1 MSGTEIRTTQLQASI
16 SRRCFVKAAAAA
28 LGALSVVGRG
38 LIAPRR
44 AHAFPPDPSF
54 KNVAWMAYHEN
65 PWGPHPAAVEAIREV
80 LAKGL
85 SGGGINRYD
94 EFLQFELKRA
104 LLRHNGLDDV
114 LTPENVIVGVGSAE
128 VLFMAADAFTSAAS
142 PLLTEWITYRIILQ
156 RAGKNNADV
165 VKVPLRSDWNA
176 DLDAMEAAIIN
187 ARTAGKPH
195 GLVHFNVI
203 NNPAGTFLHQD
214 SFDAFARS
222 VYRQSPETVILCD
235 DSDKEFMD
243 ADQRPLLFQAAQHV
257 REGRNMLHVQTFS
270 HVFGLTGLRIGY
282 GIARKDII
290 ERLEAHR
297 IFAGVNVLGHAAAMA
312 SLEHAGEQIARCNA
326 ECAASRNW
334 LYNELNA
341 LGLQYLQSQGHYIL
355 INLDIVDGTAAVGRL
370 YLVDK
375 VYVRSGAEWDLK
387 NWIRVNPGTEYE
399 NERFVSGL
407 RSLVGNRPPNVAWN
421 EYLSTTEGTQLVRAA
436 IQNGFP
442 RYLLQTPGTRL

>member
-1 MSGTEIRTTQLQASI
+1 MSGTEITTTQLQFGI
-16 SRRCFVKAAAAA
+16 SRRCFVKVAAAA
-28 LGALSVVGRG
+28 LGALPVVGHG
-38 LIAPRR
+38 LFAPRR
-44 AHAFPPDPSF
+44 AHAFPPDASF
-54 KNVAWMAYHEN
+54 ENVARMAYHEN
-65 PWGPHPAAVEAIREV
+65 PWGPHPAAVDAIREV

-85 SGGGINRYD
+85 SGGGINRYA
-94 EFLQFELKRA
+94 EFLQYELKRA

-114 LTPENVIVGVGSAE
+114 LTPENVILGVGSAE

-142 PLLTEWITYRIILQ
+142 PMLTEWVTYRIILQ
-156 RAGKNNADV
+156 RAGKNMADV

-176 DLDAMEAAIIN
+176 DLDAMEAAIID
-187 ARTAGKPH
+187 AKTAGKPY

-203 NNPAGTFLHQD
+203 NNPVGTFLHQD

-222 VYRQSPETVILCD
+222 VYPQSPETIILCD

-297 IFAGVNVLGHAAAMA
+297 IFAGVNVLGHAAATA

-326 ECAASRNW
+326 ECTASRNW

-341 LGLQYLQSQGHYIL
+341 IGVQYLQSQGHYIL
-355 INLDIVDGTAAVGRL
+355 INLGKMDGTAALYRL
-370 YLVDK
+370 YVNDK

-399 NERFVSGL
+399 NERFISGL
-407 RSLVGNRPPNVAWN
+407 RSLLGKPAPNVTWV
-421 EYLSTTEGTQLVRAA
+421 EYLSTT
-436 IQNGFP
+436 
-442 RYLLQTPGTRL
+442 

>member
-1 MSGTEIRTTQLQASI
+1 MQACI

-28 LGALSVVGRG
+28 LGALPVVGHG

-54 KNVAWMAYHEN
+54 ENVARMVYHEN

-94 EFLQFELKRA
+94 EFLQYELKRA
-104 LLRHNGLDDV
+104 VLRHNGLDDV

-142 PLLTEWITYRIILQ
+142 PLLTEWATYRIILQ
-156 RAGKNNADV
+156 RAGKNQADV
-165 VKVPLRSDWNA
+165 VKVPLRSDWNV

-187 ARTAGKPH
+187 ARTAGKPY

-203 NNPAGTFLHQD
+203 NNPVGTFLHQD

-222 VYRQSPETVILCD
+222 VYRQSPETIILCD
-235 DSDKEFMD
+235 DSDKEYMD
-243 ADQRPLLFQAAQHV
+243 ADQRPLLFHAAQHV

-297 IFAGVNVLGHAAAMA
+297 IFAGVNVLGHAAATA
-312 SLEHAGEQIARCNA
+312 SLEHASEQIARCNA
-326 ECAASRNW
+326 ACTASRNW
-334 LYNELNA
+334 LNNELNA
-341 LGLQYLQSQGHYIL
+341 IGVQYLQSQGHYIL
-355 INLDIVDGTAAVGRL
+355 INLGRIDGTAAVGRL

-375 VYVRSGAEWDLK
+375 VFVRAGAEWDLK
-387 NWIRVNPGTEYE
+387 NWIRVNPGTAYE
-399 NERFVSGL
+399 NERFISGL
-407 RSLVGNRPPNVAWN
+407 RSLLGKPPPNVAWN
-421 EYLSTTEGTQLVRAA
+421 EYLSTTEGTQLVRAL